1 MINEETSNKTLHMEL
16 QAAKL
21 SAKGIEKLV
30 KDLLHKLDQQ
40 KQSLDSYLKNSSK
53 EVTMKEMVKKGQ
65 LEELEVKDSDLKE
78 LKKELNKNG
87 VKF

>member
-40 KQSLDSYLKNSSK
+40 KQSLDSYLKNSQRKSP
-53 EVTMKEMVKKGQ
+53 
-65 LEELEVKDSDLKE
+65 
-78 LKKELNKNG
+78 
-87 VKF
+87 

>member
-40 KQSLDSYLKNSSK
+40 KQMLIFLRSMCITKV
-53 EVTMKEMVKKGQ
+53 VT
-65 LEELEVKDSDLKE
+65 
-78 LKKELNKNG
+78 
-87 VKF
+87 